1 MTSLSPDYVGSG
13 FWDNIWGR
21 ITGNPTANKQDA
33 PPPHPPPPV
42 PPSPALAVPTPTL
55 PPLSVLKKMA
65 DISYEKVVQPNTI
78 PEGYTLVQ
86 HNDTL
91 KFFKSNTS
99 PMFVVGIRGT
109 ADARDLRAD
118 ALILLNKAEGSAR
131 YKEDLETLKQFQQKY
146 PKSQYTYYGVGH
158 SYGGFELDGFIKAGL
173 IEKGVSYNPAIAQE
187 DFKNADLS
195 NKNYRIYSSGDPL
208 YKLMGQFD
216 APKEVRNPAP
226 QSWTER
232 LAGLIPVDGIG
243 YNSYKQHSLDNPIFS
258 GGRRW
263 GNLFGGDRKY
273 ECPPVKM
280 LRRLPKKTFDTLYT
294 MLNDISLQ
302 PHRGLTRKGFNT
314 GSSAVF
320 GLTSVRR
327 IEKGENRIRISAF
340 TKKYPNIAK
349 EIFRIGKQICPFPF
363 KSVYVNHNVKTP
375 KHRDTGNTDLAMIV
389 SFGEYSGGLLMVDG
403 KPADTYLRPVIFNG
417 AECEHYNTGEI
428 KGNKYSLVFYNNLKG
443 SKGDVADPHNT
454 IKEMARDIPVPEEK
468 KKGAG
473 NVVPY
478 ADSPFFHLKGSA
490 VPANPGLYE
499 KAKGI
504 VYQQYKKPSAYR
516 SGALVKKY
524 KEMGG
529 KYRAERG
536 KKKPLK
542 RWFEEDWEDIGG
554 KDYPVYRPT
563 KRITADTPL
572 TASEIDP
579 EDAKE
584 QIERKQKIKGAK
596 NLPPFIPK

>member
-1 MTSLSPDYVGSG
+1 MSIRVSPDYIGSG
-13 FWDNIWGR
+13 FFDNLWGR
-21 ITGNPTANKQDA
+21 ITGRTGRSEA
-33 PPPHPPPPV
+33 PAPV
-42 PPSPALAVPTPTL
+42 PAPTPVQTPSLAVPTPSI

-78 PEGYTLVQ
+78 PEGFTLVQ

-91 KFFKSNTS
+91 KFFKSNNS
-99 PMFVVGIRGT
+99 PMIVVAIRGT

-131 YKEDLETLKQFQQKY
+131 YKEDLETLKAFQQQY

-187 DFKNADLS
+187 DFKNIDLS

-208 YKLMGQFD
+208 YKIMGQFD
-216 APKEVRNPAP
+216 NPKEVRPPADK
-226 QSWTER
+226 SWSER
-232 LAGLIPVDGIG
+232 LANLIPGIGVG

-258 GGRRW
+258 GGKRW
-263 GNLFGGDRKY
+263 GNLIGGEGKKY
-273 ECPPVKM
+273 VCPPVKM
-280 LRRLPKKTFDTLYT
+280 LQRLPKAMFEPLYE
-294 MLNDISLQ
+294 MLNKISLT
-302 PHRGLTRKGFNT
+302 PHKGHTRKGFVS

-327 IEKGENRIRISAF
+327 IEKGENRIRISAY
-340 TKKYPNIAK
+340 TKKYPEIAA
-349 EIFRIGKQICPFPF
+349 ELFRIGKKICPFPF
-363 KSVYVNHNVKTP
+363 KSIYVNHNVKTP

-389 SFGEYSGGLLMVDG
+389 SFGDYTGGLLMVDD

-417 AECEHYNTGEI
+417 AECLHWNVGAI

-443 SKGDVADPHNT
+443 AKGQVSDPHNQ
-454 IKEMARDIPVPEEK
+454 IKQMAKSEVK
-468 KKGAG
+468 KEGG
-473 NVVPY
+473 N
-478 ADSPFFHLKGSA
+478 SPFFHLKGSA
-490 VPANPGLYE
+490 VPTNPALYE
-499 KAKGI
+499 KAKDV
-504 VYQQYKKPSAYR
+504 VYKQYDKPSAYR

-529 KYRAERG
+529 KYRDEYLKGR
-536 KKKPLK
+536 PLK
-542 RWFEEDWEDIGG
+542 RWFEEEWGDIGG
-554 KDYPVYRPT
+554 EDYPVYRPT
-563 KRITADTPL
+563 KRVDEDTPL

-579 EDAKE
+579 ENAKE
-584 QIERKQKIKGAK
+584 QIALKQKIKGSQ
-596 NLPPFIPK
+596 NLPPFK